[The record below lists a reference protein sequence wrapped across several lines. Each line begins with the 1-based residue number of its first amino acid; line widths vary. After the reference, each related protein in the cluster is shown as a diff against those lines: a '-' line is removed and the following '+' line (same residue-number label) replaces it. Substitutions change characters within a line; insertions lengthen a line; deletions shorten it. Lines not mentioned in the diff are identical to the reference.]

1 MVINMYT
8 VLEIEEKYVVLENRK
23 TLEVFDIL
31 KDKLPKH
38 IKESDILSLID
49 GEYIIDVDETKNVKK
64 DIRNRFNK
72 LKM

>member
-64 DIRNRFNK
+64 DMRNRFNK

>member
-49 GEYIIDVDETKNVKK
+49 GEYIIDVDETKNIKK

-72 LKM
+72 LKG

>member
-38 IKESDILSLID
+38 IKESDILFLID
-49 GEYIIDVDETKNVKK
+49 GEYIIDVDETKNIKK